1 MSKADLPKSMP
12 SQMGSW
18 GLSCRRGRKN
28 RGGNGVRMPRENP
41 LLQFTVSEPWLID
54 LCWSMRRVD
63 ALFIIVWRPNLFRH
77 VVVWWQSSTLST
89 FKRKRQHRVHGQPY
103 SEASQHASARIVIWT
118 FAAEVADSFGEASSL
133 TRYSWTC
140 SSHTNALK
148 ESEISFSRAHY
159 IDCHERR
166 GTQRQRS
173 QEARA

>member
-1 MSKADLPKSMP
+1 MRDRDLVRGRGEFSLSGLRSDVSKADLPKSMP

-89 FKRKRQHRVHGQPY
+89 FKSSTSAQSPWSTLLGGL
-103 SEASQHASARIVIWT
+103 SARV
-118 FAAEVADSFGEASSL
+118 SK
-133 TRYSWTC
+133 
-140 SSHTNALK
+140 N
-148 ESEISFSRAHY
+148 
-159 IDCHERR
+159 CHLDFRR
-166 GTQRQRS
+166 RS
-173 QEARA
+173 CRLVR